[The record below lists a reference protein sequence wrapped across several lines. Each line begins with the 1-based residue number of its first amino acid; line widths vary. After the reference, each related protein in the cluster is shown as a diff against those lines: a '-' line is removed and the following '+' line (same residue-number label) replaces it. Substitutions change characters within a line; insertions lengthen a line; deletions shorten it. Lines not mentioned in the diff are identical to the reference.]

1 MSTDSHKRARS
12 SSPER
17 KEEGPMV
24 EDVEYKGFL
33 SQSRYILKKY
43 KGDKNLKDQAES
55 MLESVGEHFLENSVG
70 AARGMRGVVQLV
82 HTLLE
87 VAAAV
92 TSVVPA
98 AKTEEDKAK
107 IKQLNDYA
115 MEGLKMIGAED
126 VDFHSDLDD
135 DE

>member
-1 MSTDSHKRARS
+1 MTDSHKRARS

-24 EDVEYKGFL
+24 EGVEYKGFL

-43 KGDKNLKDQAES
+43 KGDKKLKEQAEF

-70 AARGMRGVVQLV
+70 AADGMGGVVQLV

-92 TSVVPA
+92 TSLVPA
-98 AKTEEDKAK
+98 AKTEEDEAK

-126 VDFHSDLDD
+126 VDFHSDSD